1 MSTKMC
7 WNITNCSGFISP
19 VAACHDSPDGPGCQV
34 WGQDQAEVLA
44 LGHGVRLQNL
54 EKGVVCQTLPAMSQ
68 RQLLN
73 LQKKSTH
80 VFAIFFY

>member
-1 MSTKMC
+1 MC
-7 WNITNCSGFISP
+7 WNITNYPGFISP

-44 LGHGVRLQNL
+44 LGQGVRLQNL
-54 EKGVVCQTLPAMSQ
+54 EKSVVCQTLPAMSQ

-73 LQKKSTH
+73 LQKKKNSTH